1 MFWFNRSYMRH
12 EMNRNQT
19 KDHNMGSYRINEIY
33 FSSYDDKKYIL
44 EDGYRWQ
51 QRDSNP
57 QPLST

>member
-1 MFWFNRSYMRH
+1 MRH

-19 KDHNMGSYRINEIY
+19 KDHNIGSYRINKIY

-51 QRDSNP
+51 QQDSNP